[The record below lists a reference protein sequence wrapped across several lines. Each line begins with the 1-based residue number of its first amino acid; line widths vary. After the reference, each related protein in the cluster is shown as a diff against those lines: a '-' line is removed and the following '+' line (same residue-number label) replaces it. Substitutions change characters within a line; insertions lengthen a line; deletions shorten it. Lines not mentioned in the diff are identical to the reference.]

1 MTREN
6 KDSPAVIRDVMEDKS
21 GTKVLGSDMNE
32 SKERKY
38 YLIK

>member
-6 KDSPAVIRDVMEDKS
+6 KDSLAVIRDVMEDKS